1 MKARVTSLSRFAA
14 VIACL
19 GLIDSAYLWVI
30 KITNNEALCIPGIGD
45 CWSVNNSKYSEF
57 YGIPISVFGFFTY
70 LLILILILAEKKH
83 GLHSNNL
90 VLAQFGIT
98 LIGFIFSLYLTYIQY
113 GVLKAFCPFCLV
125 SAVCMTA
132 LFVITLIR
140 LAKSVG
146 KVNN

>member
-1 MKARVTSLSRFAA
+1 MKARVTSLSRYAV

-19 GLIDSAYLWVI
+19 GLIDSAYLWLI

-57 YGIPISVFGFFTY
+57 YGIPISVFGIFTY
-70 LLILILILAEKKH
+70 LVILILILAEKRSD
-83 GLHSNNL
+83 LHRNNL
-90 VLAQFGIT
+90 VLAQFAIT
-98 LIGFIFSLYLTYIQY
+98 LIGFIFSIYLTYIQY
-113 GVLKAFCPFCLV
+113 GVLNAFCPFCLV

-146 KVNN
+146 KVHN

>member
-1 MKARVTSLSRFAA
+1 MKARVPNLPVIAA

-19 GLIDSAYLWVI
+19 GLIDSAYLWLI

-57 YGIPISVFGFFTY
+57 YGIPISVFGVATY
-70 LLILILILAEKKH
+70 IAILVLILAEKRS
-83 GLHSNNL
+83 GAQRVNL
-90 VLAQFGIT
+90 ILAQFGIT
-98 LIGFIFSLYLTYIQY
+98 LMGFIFSLYLTYIQY

-125 SAVCMTA
+125 SAICMTA
-132 LFVITLIR
+132 LFVITIIR

-146 KVNN
+146 KVND